1 MKDKRKLR
9 KHHAGKPARRFKGRG
24 LCAAGKGMLRVV
36 LCLLLMANSV
46 LVMAAEPDTGMEG
59 LQSQTV
65 QEEQQPETGE
75 DTEGTDQDQT
85 TKAEDPGGDKAENTA
100 DPDKDEE
107 GNGSEPEKTALL
119 SVDNQNIY
127 EGMERAYKSGYTPT
141 VTDKEAVIVLPLT
154 AEGELKDNRLTAS
167 LDLGDVSASP
177 FVYKNYQKDFTLEE
191 KEING
196 TQQKKEVYYVRFDLA
211 LSSERSNGIYPVVI
225 QISAADAGGAAISQ
239 SFTTYVTIA
248 NGKSQSGE
256 GISQGDGGGSL
267 GGTEAKPTSAPIV
280 LVSGYTVNPGTV
292 TAGEPFSVDV
302 TLYNTSNKKAVQN
315 MVVTVSMESP
325 DFTLTN
331 DSNTFYIARLG
342 TEESTTL
349 TLTYDTNLNA
359 ADGQYTISLAMSYD
373 DLDATTLTSSGEISV
388 SLKQKLRVELT
399 MPAISSTVKA
409 GDTLPLEFQ
418 FLNLGRSKVYNVR
431 CDVSGYGLKATSTAF
446 MGDMEPGT
454 GGTASLNLFI
464 SSKDMSEGYTGTEKY
479 GNTEGTVTLTY
490 EDAAGEEYTQEYP
503 FQTKI
508 EEPVVPSSGDNQEE
522 EKPAGQWWIS
532 VAVLLGILAAA
543 VLGFFLKHR
552 RAGHETV

>member
-1 MKDKRKLR
+1 MKDKRKLGM
-9 KHHAGKPARRFKGRG
+9 HHTGKPARRFKGRG
-24 LCAAGKGMLRVV
+24 LCAAGKSMLRVV

-65 QEEQQPETGE
+65 QEEQQPEAGE
-75 DTEGTDQDQT
+75 DTEGADQN
-85 TKAEDPGGDKAENTA
+85 TKDEDTGGNKDENTA

-107 GNGSEPEKTALL
+107 GNGSEPENAAIL

-196 TQQKKEVYYVRFDLA
+196 TKQKKEVYYVRFDLA

-256 GISQGDGGGSL
+256 EGISQSDGGD
-267 GGTEAKPTSAPIV
+267 TEAKPTSAPIV
-280 LVSGYTVNPGTV
+280 LVSGYAVNQGTV

-315 MVVTVSMESP
+315 MVVTVSMESL

-342 TEESTTL
+342 TEESATL

-373 DLDATTLTSSGEISV
+373 DPDATTLNSSGEISV

-508 EEPVVPSSGDNQEE
+508 EEPVAPSSGSNQEE